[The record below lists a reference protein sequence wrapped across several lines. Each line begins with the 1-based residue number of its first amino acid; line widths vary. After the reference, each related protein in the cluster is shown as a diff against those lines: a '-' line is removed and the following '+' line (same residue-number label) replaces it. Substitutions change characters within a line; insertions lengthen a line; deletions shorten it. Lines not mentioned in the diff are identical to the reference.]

1 MILMSQRISQEKT
14 KEKNPRHPLF
24 NVLGLAKQGRG
35 KKTKVANDK
44 QDQTPAERRAAMTWA
59 HQK

>member
-1 MILMSQRISQEKT
+1 LNRGRALVT
-14 KEKNPRHPLF
+14 P
-24 NVLGLAKQGRG
+24 AKRG
-35 KKTKVANDK
+35 KGSKLKVPDEA